1 VWNIVLS
8 REFHLV
14 FVKRIRMLETS
25 DVRRA
30 VIIKLISKVVFP
42 GNTVL
47 VILGKEST

>member
-1 VWNIVLS
+1 MWNIVLAM
-8 REFHLV
+8 EFHLV

-30 VIIKLISKVVFP
+30 VIIKLISKVVSP

-47 VILGKEST
+47 FELGKEST